1 VRAIAEPLGAKLTL
15 AHVAALAE
23 RLAARPITPPAY
35 PAGLSAREVEV
46 LQLVAQGL
54 TNPQVAERLS
64 LSPRT
69 VEQHLRSIY
78 NKLGVNTRAAATH
91 FAVTQGLA

>member
-1 VRAIAEPLGAKLTL
+1 MDDERHDQLNDEIA
-15 AHVAALAE
+15 
-23 RLAARPITPPAY
+23 TPSESPAY
-35 PAGLSAREVEV
+35 PAGLSSREVEV
-46 LQLVAQGL
+46 LRLVAQGM

-78 NKLGVNTRAAATH
+78 NKLGVSTRAAATA
-91 FAVTQGLA
+91 FAYAQHLAGQ